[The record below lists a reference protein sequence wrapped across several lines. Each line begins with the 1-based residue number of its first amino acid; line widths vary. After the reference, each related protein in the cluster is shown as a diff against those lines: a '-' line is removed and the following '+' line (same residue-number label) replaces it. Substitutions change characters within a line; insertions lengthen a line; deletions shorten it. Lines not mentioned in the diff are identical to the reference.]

1 MTQKPMKIRI
11 GTFFH
16 CSLYKNKKIKI
27 MSIVRYSTANDFVP
41 TSFSNLIDRF
51 FSDSLARTG
60 GSAYSFV
67 PKVDILETEKAYEI
81 QLAIPGVN
89 KEDFKI
95 DLNDNRLTIS
105 GERKFAKEKKE
116 NNLYVAETQYGNFS
130 RSFSLPE
137 NVDASK
143 ISAAYNNGILEI
155 TVPKDE
161 KKVLKTSIKV
171 N

>member
-1 MTQKPMKIRI
+1 
-11 GTFFH
+11 
-16 CSLYKNKKIKI
+16 

-51 FSDSLARTG
+51 FNDSLARTG
-60 GSAYSFV
+60 GSSYSFV
-67 PKVDILETEKAYEI
+67 PKVDILENDSAYEI
-81 QLAIPGVN
+81 HVAVPGIS
-89 KEDFKI
+89 KEDFTV
-95 DLNDNRLTIS
+95 DLNDNFLTIS
-105 GERKFAKEKKE
+105 GERKFSKEKKE
-116 NNLYVAETQYGNFS
+116 NNLHVVETQYGNFS

-143 ISAAYNNGILEI
+143 INAKYNNGILEI